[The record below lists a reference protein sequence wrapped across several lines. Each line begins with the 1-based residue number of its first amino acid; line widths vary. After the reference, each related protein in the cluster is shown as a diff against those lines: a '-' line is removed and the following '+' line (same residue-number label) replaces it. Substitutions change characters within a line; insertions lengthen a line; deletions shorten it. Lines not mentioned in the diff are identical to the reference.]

1 MIVNS
6 VASFSPLLWRQ
17 ICCPPRA
24 KHQHKIMASV
34 NNAEVVGGAIVVVA
48 KCPRSGHSKTRLA
61 PLLGTEGAAAL
72 AQAML
77 SDVLVSLSDYL
88 PLEGTLKVLLYAPG
102 TKEGESH
109 MISIL
114 QSLHLPFVVTM
125 SRCSTGSND
134 KVGGDDNALLLPL
147 PILQTILTNNGWVLL
162 PMKVSTSDSDLA
174 SSSLLGEILVD
185 ALDKTRALLA
195 SLSKSSNN
203 SNNDAVL
210 FLGMDSPELPLEEIV
225 YGLQLSS
232 GKRWIQ
238 HDDAVI
244 NGVHNGKAH
253 LCPANDGG
261 YGLLSIP
268 KHAPSLQIFSRV
280 RWSHPLT
287 AVSQLKALTDCNVD
301 VSIGTLMYDIDE
313 PNDVHD
319 LVTRLVQ
326 LNNSNTRLS
335 PFNSDQI
342 SDPLTRLSAGINGG
356 VTTEDIQPCLPRN
369 TWKTLIELNLI
380 KVDE

>member
-1 MIVNS
+1 
-6 VASFSPLLWRQ
+6 
-17 ICCPPRA
+17 
-24 KHQHKIMASV
+24 
-34 NNAEVVGGAIVVVA
+34 
-48 KCPRSGHSKTRLA
+48 
-61 PLLGTEGAAAL
+61 
-72 AQAML
+72 
-77 SDVLVSLSDYL
+77 
-88 PLEGTLKVLLYAPG
+88 
-102 TKEGESH
+102 

-114 QSLHLPFVVTM
+114 QSLHLPFVVTV
-125 SRCSTGSND
+125 SHCSTGSID
-134 KVGGDDNALLLPL
+134 KGGDDNAALLLPF
-147 PILQTILTNNGWVLL
+147 PILQTILKNNGWVLL

-203 SNNDAVL
+203 NSNVTPCTTSNNDAVL

-225 YGLQLSS
+225 FGLQLSS
-232 GKRWIQ
+232 GTKWI
-238 HDDAVI
+238 HHNDDAVI

-268 KHAPSLQIFSRV
+268 KHAPSVQIFSRV
-280 RWSHPLT
+280 RWSHSLT
-287 AVSQLKALTDCNVD
+287 AMSQLKALTDCNID

-313 PNDVHD
+313 PDDVHD

-335 PFNSDQI
+335 SFTSDQRG
-342 SDPLTRLSAGINGG
+342 DPLTRLSAGINGG

-369 TWKTLIELNLI
+369 TWRTLIELNLI

>member
-1 MIVNS
+1 
-6 VASFSPLLWRQ
+6 
-17 ICCPPRA
+17 
-24 KHQHKIMASV
+24 MALV
-34 NNAEVVGGAIVVVA
+34 NAEVVGGAIVVVA

-61 PLLGTEGAAAL
+61 PLLGTKGAAML

-77 SDVLVSLSDYL
+77 SDVLVSLSDYSH
-88 PLEGTLKVLLYAPG
+88 LEGTLKVLLYAPG

-114 QSLHLPFVVTM
+114 QSLRLPFAVTM
-125 SRCSTGSND
+125 SQWSAGSIGG
-134 KVGGDDNALLLPL
+134 VGDDKALMPL
-147 PILQTILTNNGWVLL
+147 PVLQTILTNNGWVLL
-162 PMKVSTSDSDLA
+162 PMELSTSNSDLT
-174 SSSLLGEILVD
+174 SSSLLGKILVD
-185 ALDKTRALLA
+185 ALDTTRALLA

-203 SNNDAVL
+203 SVVTPCTTSKNNDAVL

-232 GKRWIQ
+232 GRLKRQ
-238 HDDAVI
+238 DTV
-244 NGVHNGKAH
+244 NGVNNGKAH

-280 RWSHPLT
+280 RWSHLLT

-313 PNDVHD
+313 PDDVHD
-319 LVTRLVQ
+319 LVTRLVK
-326 LNNSNTRLS
+326 LNNSNNRLS
-335 PFNSDQI
+335 SFTSGQI
-342 SDPLTRLSAGINGG
+342 SDPLTCLSAGITNGG
-356 VTTEDIQPCLPRN
+356 VTTEAIQPRLPRN
-369 TWKTLIELNLI
+369 TWKTLIDLNLI
-380 KVDE
+380 KVDK

>member
-1 MIVNS
+1 
-6 VASFSPLLWRQ
+6 
-17 ICCPPRA
+17 
-24 KHQHKIMASV
+24 MASV
-34 NNAEVVGGAIVVVA
+34 NAEVVGGAIVVVA
-48 KCPRSGHSKTRLA
+48 KCPRSGHSKTRLV
-61 PLLGTEGAAAL
+61 PLLGIEGAAAL
-72 AQAML
+72 AEAML

-102 TKEGESH
+102 TKEGELH

-125 SRCSTGSND
+125 SQCCSTGSND
-134 KVGGDDNALLLPL
+134 KGGEDDNALLLPL

-195 SLSKSSNN
+195 SLSKCSNN
-203 SNNDAVL
+203 SSVTPCTTSNNDAVL

-335 PFNSDQI
+335 PLKSDQI
-342 SDPLTRLSAGINGG
+342 SDPLTCLSAGINGG

>member
-1 MIVNS
+1 
-6 VASFSPLLWRQ
+6 
-17 ICCPPRA
+17 
-24 KHQHKIMASV
+24 MA
-34 NNAEVVGGAIVVVA
+34 AEDVGGAIVVVA
-48 KCPRSGHSKTRLA
+48 KCPRSGHSKTRLT

-77 SDVLVSLSDYL
+77 SDVLVSLSEYT
-88 PLEGTLKVLLYAPG
+88 PLISTLKILLYAPG

-109 MISIL
+109 TISIL
-114 QSLHLPFVVTM
+114 QSLRLPFVVTNH
-125 SRCSTGSND
+125 CSTSS
-134 KVGGDDNALLLPL
+134 GGDDDALPL

-162 PMKVSTSDSDLA
+162 PMKSSMTESDLA

-185 ALDKTRALLA
+185 ALEKTRALLA
-195 SLSKSSNN
+195 SLISSN
-203 SNNDAVL
+203 SVTCTSNDAVL

-225 YGLQLSS
+225 HGLQLSS
-232 GKRWIQ
+232 GKKKLLSRQKDDIILLSN
-238 HDDAVI
+238 DAV
-244 NGVHNGKAH
+244 NGVSNDNRHYHYDECKTTFVGKAH

-268 KHAPSLQIFSRV
+268 NHAPSSKIFSQV

-313 PNDVHD
+313 PDDVQD

-326 LNNSNTRLS
+326 LNNSNNHESSNISLY
-335 PFNSDQI
+335 PIKSDQI
-342 SDPLTRLSAGINGG
+342 SDPLTRLSAGIYDG
-356 VTTEDIQPCLPRN
+356 VTTDHTIQPCLPYY
-369 TWKTLIELNLI
+369 TWRTLINLNLI
-380 KVDE
+380 KIDE

>member
-1 MIVNS
+1 M
-6 VASFSPLLWRQ
+6 F
-17 ICCPPRA
+17 
-24 KHQHKIMASV
+24 
-34 NNAEVVGGAIVVVA
+34 VGGAIVVVA
-48 KCPRSGHSKTRLA
+48 KCPRSGHSKTRLS
-61 PLLGTEGAAAL
+61 PLLGTEGAATL

-77 SDVLVSLSDYL
+77 SDVLVSLSDYSQ
-88 PLEGTLKVLLYAPG
+88 LEGTLKVLLYAPG

-114 QSLHLPFVVTM
+114 QSLHLPFVATM
-125 SRCSTGSND
+125 THCCSTD
-134 KVGGDDNALLLPL
+134 GGGDNALLLPL

-162 PMKVSTSDSDLA
+162 PMKLSTSDSDLA

-195 SLSKSSNN
+195 SLSKSSSSKVTPCTT

-232 GKRWIQ
+232 GKEWRQ
-238 HDDAVI
+238 HDAVI
-244 NGVHNGKAH
+244 NGVNNGKAH

-313 PNDVHD
+313 PDDVHD
-319 LVTRLVQ
+319 LVKRLVQ
-326 LNNSNTRLS
+326 LNNRNSLS
-335 PFNSDQI
+335 PFKSDQI
-342 SDPLTRLSAGINGG
+342 NDPLTRLSAGITNGG
-356 VTTEDIQPCLPRN
+356 VTTEDIQPILPRY
-369 TWKTLIELNLI
+369 TWRTLINLNLI
-380 KVDE
+380 KVDDKT

>member
-1 MIVNS
+1 MPS
-6 VASFSPLLWRQ
+6 SPALK
-17 ICCPPRA
+17 
-24 KHQHKIMASV
+24 KHIKHMASV
-34 NNAEVVGGAIVVVA
+34 NAEVVGGAIVVVA

-61 PLLGTEGAAAL
+61 PLLGTEGAATL

-88 PLEGTLKVLLYAPG
+88 PLKGTLKVLLYAPG

-114 QSLHLPFVVTM
+114 QSLYLPFVATM
-125 SRCSTGSND
+125 THCSTGG
-134 KVGGDDNALLLPL
+134 GGDGNDLLPL

-162 PMKVSTSDSDLA
+162 PMKVSTSNSDLT

-185 ALDKTRALLA
+185 ALDTARALLD
-195 SLSKSSNN
+195 SLNSSNISVVN
-203 SNNDAVL
+203 PCTTSKNNDAVL
-210 FLGMDSPELPLEEIV
+210 FLGMDSPELPLEEILH
-225 YGLQLSS
+225 GLQLSS
-232 GKRWIQ
+232 GKKWIQ
-238 HDDAVI
+238 HGAVI
-244 NGVHNGKAH
+244 NGVNNGKAH

-261 YGLLSIP
+261 YGLISIP
-268 KHAPSLQIFSRV
+268 KHASSIQIFSRV

-319 LVTRLVQ
+319 LVTRLVK
-326 LNNSNTRLS
+326 LNNGNNRLS
-335 PFNSDQI
+335 PFTSDQI
-342 SDPLTRLSAGINGG
+342 SDPLTRLSARITNGG

-369 TWKTLIELNLI
+369 TWKTLIDLNLI
-380 KVDE
+380 KVDQ

>member
-1 MIVNS
+1 M
-6 VASFSPLLWRQ
+6 F
-17 ICCPPRA
+17 
-24 KHQHKIMASV
+24 
-34 NNAEVVGGAIVVVA
+34 VGGAIVVVA
-48 KCPRSGHSKTRLA
+48 KCPRSGHSKTRLS
-61 PLLGTEGAAAL
+61 PLLGTEGAATL

-77 SDVLVSLSDYL
+77 SDVLVSLSDYSQ
-88 PLEGTLKVLLYAPG
+88 LEGTLKVLLYAPG

-114 QSLHLPFVVTM
+114 QSLHLPFVATM
-125 SRCSTGSND
+125 THCCSTD
-134 KVGGDDNALLLPL
+134 GGGDNALLLPL

-162 PMKVSTSDSDLA
+162 PMKLSTSDSDLA

-195 SLSKSSNN
+195 SLSKSSSSKVTPCTT

-232 GKRWIQ
+232 GKEWRQ
-238 HDDAVI
+238 HDAVI
-244 NGVHNGKAH
+244 NGVNNGKAH
-253 LCPANDGG
+253 LCPAYDGG

-313 PNDVHD
+313 PDDVHD
-319 LVTRLVQ
+319 LVKRLVQ
-326 LNNSNTRLS
+326 LNNRNSLS
-335 PFNSDQI
+335 PFKSDQI
-342 SDPLTRLSAGINGG
+342 NDPLTRLSAGITNGG
-356 VTTEDIQPCLPRN
+356 VTTEDIQPILPRK
-369 TWKTLIELNLI
+369 TWRTLIDLNLI